1 MSKSLTTT
9 NTMKKETH
17 LSNITPGEILV
28 EDFMKPHGLSQAALA
43 SALGVMPMTVN
54 QIVHGKRSISAE
66 VALRL
71 GRFFGINP
79 QFWLNLQSHYDLEK
93 AEDAIGSKLRQVSP
107 LKAA

>member
-1 MSKSLTTT
+1 
-9 NTMKKETH
+9 MKKATH
-17 LSNITPGEILV
+17 LSNITPGEILA

-43 SALGVMPMTVN
+43 AGLGVMPMTVN

-71 GRFFGINP
+71 GRFFGISP

>member
-1 MSKSLTTT
+1 
-9 NTMKKETH
+9 
-17 LSNITPGEILV
+17 
-28 EDFMKPHGLSQAALA
+28 MKPHRLRQSALA

-79 QFWLNLQSHYDLEK
+79 QFCSTCNPTMIWK
-93 AEDAIGSKLRQVSP
+93 RQRMRS
-107 LKAA
+107 AAKSGR

>member
-1 MSKSLTTT
+1 
-9 NTMKKETH
+9 
-17 LSNITPGEILV
+17 
-28 EDFMKPHGLSQAALA
+28 
-43 SALGVMPMTVN
+43 MPMTVN

-71 GRFFGINP
+71 GRFFGMNP